1 MKNTFSLSR
10 EMPFADLMLH
20 PEKVDAV
27 LKSAKKTKANTASE
41 ATSSR
46 GFGHHAKSRMSG
58 NR

>member
-1 MKNTFSLSR
+1 MKTMFSLSR
-10 EMPFADLMLH
+10 QMPFADLMLH

-27 LKSAKKTKANTASE
+27 LKAAKKTKTNTASE

-46 GFGHHAKSRMSG
+46 CFGHHPKSKMSG